1 MSWER
6 SERRSSAPLGEEE
19 MDAQGRRLRGQDKRS
34 AQAAGKDQGALENK
48 NLRVGAVADRVRR
61 FF

>member
-1 MSWER
+1 
-6 SERRSSAPLGEEE
+6 

>member
-1 MSWER
+1 M
-6 SERRSSAPLGEEE
+6 RREE
-19 MDAQGRRLRGQDKRS
+19 DCAGRIKAARRR
-34 AQAAGKDQGALENK
+34 AGKDQGALENK